1 MKKNLKR
8 LTFLGILTIALVLG
22 LAFYQRYFSHPSLS
36 EKEVALITA
45 YGDDYDAYLKRN
57 AYELKI
63 AQKIHEKLINYGDT
77 FPSFYGGSY
86 ISDDSYNLI
95 IQVVKDNIPN
105 ESDLDYDL
113 YQSIINMDSTI
124 KIEYVNNSYAELKKI
139 NDLITNQ
146 ALSESIDSDK
156 FIGNYIDVYSNTVKV
171 EVAGELD
178 TISNDASSQLPKS
191 DLIQFVASE
200 RKIDTSELKAGSGI
214 TTMGITNNCSLGFR
228 AKYNGMDGYITAGHC
243 FSGEQAASSG
253 GIVVKRIYGGSVD
266 AAFVQL
272 TSSSYTLSNSL
283 AYTSGNITSLND
295 IVICPY
301 LEVGTAIA
309 KAGVKTHYSAGK
321 VLNNS
326 YRGNFEGTTFT
337 DLVSTNAYA
346 DGGDSGGPVF
356 LPTVEDGGVT
366 LIGIVK
372 GGDPNNLYSMVFTKE
387 ENIYSQIR
395 YARY

>member
-1 MKKNLKR
+1 MKRNLKK
-8 LTFLGILTIALVLG
+8 LTFLGILAVAFVLG
-22 LAFYQRYFSHPSLS
+22 VAFYQRYSSHPSLN

-63 AQKIHEKLINYGDT
+63 AQKIHEKLIKYGDT
-77 FPSFYGGSY
+77 LPNFYGGSY

-95 IQVVKDNIPN
+95 VQVVKDNIPN

-124 KIEYVNNSYAELKKI
+124 KIEYVKNSYAELKKI

-146 ALSESIDSDK
+146 ALSKSIDIDK
-156 FIGNYIDVYSNTVKV
+156 FVGNYIDVYSNNVKV
-171 EVAGELD
+171 EVAGGLD
-178 TISNDASSQLPKS
+178 TISNDVKSQLPKS

-214 TTMGITNNCSLGFR
+214 TTQGKPDSCSLGFR

-243 FSGEQAASSG
+243 FSGEQDASSG
-253 GIVVKRIYGGSVD
+253 GIVVKKIYSGSVD
-266 AAFVQL
+266 AAFVHL

-283 AYTSGNITSLND
+283 AYTSGDITSLND

-301 LEVGTAIA
+301 LEVGTAVA
-309 KAGVKTHYSAGK
+309 KVGVKTHYTAGT

-326 YRGNFEGTTFT
+326 YRVTVNNVNFT
-337 DLVSTNAYA
+337 DMVLTDVYA
-346 DGGDSGGPVF
+346 SGGDSGGPVF
-356 LPTVEDGGVT
+356 IPTVEDGGVT

-372 GGDPNNLYSMVFTKE
+372 GGNIYNPSSMIFTKE
-387 ENIYSQIR
+387 ENIYSQLR
-395 YARY
+395 YERY